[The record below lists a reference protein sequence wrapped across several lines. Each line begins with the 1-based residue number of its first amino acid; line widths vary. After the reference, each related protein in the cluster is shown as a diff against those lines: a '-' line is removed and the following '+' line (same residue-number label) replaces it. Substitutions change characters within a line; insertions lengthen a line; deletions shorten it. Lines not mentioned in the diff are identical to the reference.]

1 MHPPVNPDVTNRF
14 NKRVE
19 PVNDGPSA
27 AATVR
32 EAQGLAD
39 ISPDEQLEPT
49 ANMKAKQKG
58 GSGTMKTR

>member
-32 EAQGLAD
+32 EAQGLAET
-39 ISPDEQLEPT
+39 SPDEQLEPSAKRK
-49 ANMKAKQKG
+49 ANRRVG
-58 GSGTMKTR
+58 VE